1 MKNRRSRSTLFLMEL
16 IIAIFF
22 FAITSAVCAQ
32 LFAKAHQ
39 VSHKTTQLTHAIN
52 QAQSIAEA
60 FRSTDGDLE
69 SLKELFPEAGADGDT
84 FSIRYDDQGQITSD
98 IQKTAYVATLT
109 ILESSETLCRAHL
122 DIIVDGKGSIYFL
135 ELIKY
140 KKG

>member
-32 LFAKAHQ
+32 LFAKSHQ
-39 VSHKTTQLTHAIN
+39 VSHKTTQLTNAIS
-52 QAQSIAEA
+52 QAQNIAEA
-60 FRSTDGDLE
+60 FRSANGDFE
-69 SLKELFPEAGADGDT
+69 VLKQLFPEAGTDGET
-84 FSIRYDDQGQITSD
+84 FFIRYNDQWQITSD
-98 IQKTAYVATLT
+98 VPETVYVAVLT
-109 ILESSETLCRAHL
+109 ISESTETLCRVHL
-122 DIIVDGKGSIYFL
+122 DIIVDGEGSVYSL